1 MNHVPAAGLP
11 VKAAPRRPASDRQG
25 DTRRQ
30 IMNAGVLLIADQGFS
45 ATSVEEIAAAAG
57 VAKGSV
63 YYNFGSKDEMFTAIL
78 TEGIGRLNVALRS
91 ASAGLEGA
99 PALEALVTE
108 LLTQVHANPNF
119 AKVIT
124 TEVFRTG
131 RRWQESIRLVRDDSM
146 GAFAD
151 VVRQARPDLD
161 SGLVGA
167 AIFGATL
174 VAGLEWL
181 VFQPERTF
189 EDLRTA
195 VLASMSGLM
204 PS

>member
-1 MNHVPAAGLP
+1 MDATPGLGSSKITAG
-11 VKAAPRRPASDRQG
+11 RPGSDRRG
-25 DTRRQ
+25 GTRQQ
-30 IMNAGVLLIADQGFS
+30 IIDAAVLLIADQGYS
-45 ATSVEEIAAAAG
+45 ATSVEEIAVAAG

-78 TEGIGRLNVALRS
+78 TEGVGRLNVALRS

-119 AKVIT
+119 AKLIT

-131 RRWQESIRLVRDDSM
+131 RHWQQSISLVRDDSM

-151 VVRQARPDLD
+151 VVRRTRPDLD

-189 EDLRTA
+189 ADLRTA
-195 VLASMSGLM
+195 VLASMSGLL

>member
-1 MNHVPAAGLP
+1 MNHVAGTASTKIAA
-11 VKAAPRRPASDRQG
+11 RRPASDRHG

-30 IMNAGVLLIADQGFS
+30 IIDAAVLLIADQGFS

-99 PALEALVTE
+99 RALEALVTE

-119 AKVIT
+119 AKLIT

-131 RRWQESIRLVRDDSM
+131 RHWQESIRLVRDDSM

-151 VVRQARPDLD
+151 VVRDARPDLD
-161 SGLVGA
+161 AGLVGA

-189 EDLRTA
+189 ADLKTA
-195 VLASMSGLM
+195 VLASMSGLL
-204 PS
+204 PA

>member
-1 MNHVPAAGLP
+1 MSHVQGTGSAK
-11 VKAAPRRPASDRQG
+11 VTSRRPASERRG
-25 DTRRQ
+25 DTRQQ
-30 IMNAGVLLIADQGFS
+30 IIDAAVLLIADQGYS
-45 ATSVEEIAAAAG
+45 STSVEEIAASAG

-78 TEGIGRLNVALRS
+78 TEGVGRLTTALRS

-119 AKVIT
+119 AKLIT

-131 RRWQESIRLVRDDSM
+131 RRWHESMRLVRDDSM
-146 GAFAD
+146 GAFAE
-151 VVRQARPDLD
+151 VVSRARPDLD
-161 SGLVGA
+161 AGLVGA

-189 EDLRTA
+189 ADLRTA
-195 VLASMSGLM
+195 VLATVSGVL
-204 PS
+204 PD

>member
-1 MNHVPAAGLP
+1 MNHVPVTRLP
-11 VKAAPRRPASDRQG
+11 VKAAARRPASDRPG

-30 IMNAGVLLIADQGFS
+30 IMNAAVLLIADQGFS
-45 ATSVEEIAAAAG
+45 ATSVEQIAAAAG

-99 PALEALVTE
+99 RALDALVTE

-131 RRWQESIRLVRDDSM
+131 RRWQDSVRLVRDDSM

-151 VVRQARPDLD
+151 VVRRARPDLD

-204 PS
+204 AS

>member
-1 MNHVPAAGLP
+1 MNHVPGTGS
-11 VKAAPRRPASDRQG
+11 VKSSPRRPPSDRQG

-30 IMNAGVLLIADQGFS
+30 IVNAAVLLIADQGFS
-45 ATSVEEIAAAAG
+45 ATSVEEIAASAG

-108 LLTQVHANPNF
+108 LLTQVHANPHF

-131 RRWQESIRLVRDDSM
+131 RQWQESIRLVRDDSM
-146 GAFAD
+146 GAFAN
-151 VVRQARPDLD
+151 VVREARPDLD

-181 VFQPERTF
+181 VFQPERSF
-189 EDLRTA
+189 ADLKTA

-204 PS
+204 PD

>member
-1 MNHVPAAGLP
+1 MNHVAGTASTKIAA
-11 VKAAPRRPASDRQG
+11 RRPASDRHG

-30 IMNAGVLLIADQGFS
+30 IIDAAVLLIADQGFS

-99 PALEALVTE
+99 RALEALVTE

-119 AKVIT
+119 AKLIT

-131 RRWQESIRLVRDDSM
+131 RHWQESIRLVRDDSM

-151 VVRQARPDLD
+151 VVRDARPALD
-161 SGLVGA
+161 AGLVGA

-189 EDLRTA
+189 ADLKTA
-195 VLASMSGLM
+195 VLASMSGLL
-204 PS
+204 PA

>member
-1 MNHVPAAGLP
+1 MDHIPETGLS
-11 VKAAPRRPASDRQG
+11 KLTARRPASDHRG

-30 IMNAGVLLIADQGFS
+30 IIDAAVLLIADQGYS
-45 ATSVEEIAAAAG
+45 ATSVEEIAVAAG

-78 TEGIGRLNVALRS
+78 TEGVGRLNVALRAS
-91 ASAGLEGA
+91 SAGLEGA
-99 PALEALVTE
+99 QALEALVTE
-108 LLTQVHANPNF
+108 LLRQVHANPNF
-119 AKVIT
+119 AKLIT

-131 RRWQESIRLVRDDSM
+131 RRWQQSIRLVRDDSM

-151 VVRQARPDLD
+151 VVRRTRPDLD
-161 SGLVGA
+161 PGLVGA

-195 VLASMSGLM
+195 VLASMSGLL

>member
-1 MNHVPAAGLP
+1 MSHVQGTGS
-11 VKAAPRRPASDRQG
+11 VKVAPRRPASERRG

-30 IMNAGVLLIADQGFS
+30 IIDAAVLLIADQGYS
-45 ATSVEEIAAAAG
+45 ATTVEEIAAAAG

-78 TEGIGRLNVALRS
+78 TEGVGRLTTALRA

-119 AKVIT
+119 AKLIT

-131 RRWQESIRLVRDDSM
+131 RHWQASIKLVRDDAM
-146 GAFAD
+146 GTFAD
-151 VVRQARPDLD
+151 VVGRARPDLD
-161 SGLVGA
+161 AGLVGA

-181 VFQPERTF
+181 VFQPERSF
-189 EDLRTA
+189 ADLKVA
-195 VLASMSGLM
+195 VLATVSGVL
-204 PS
+204 PG

>member
-1 MNHVPAAGLP
+1 MNHVPQTRPAK
-11 VKAAPRRPASDRQG
+11 VEPRRPAADRRG

-30 IMNAGVLLIADQGFS
+30 IIDAAVLLIADQGFS

-63 YYNFGSKDEMFTAIL
+63 YYNFGSKDEMFSAIL
-78 TEGIGRLNVALRS
+78 TEGVGRLNVALRS

-99 PALEALVTE
+99 QALEALVTE
-108 LLTQVHANPNF
+108 LLTQVHANPHF
-119 AKVIT
+119 AKLIT

-131 RRWQESIRLVRDDSM
+131 RQWQESIRLVRDDSM

-151 VVRQARPDLD
+151 VVRRARPDLD

-167 AIFGATL
+167 ALFGATL

-189 EDLRTA
+189 ADLRTA
-195 VLASMSGLM
+195 VLATTSGLL
-204 PS
+204 PD

>member
-1 MNHVPAAGLP
+1 MNHVAGTASTKIAA
-11 VKAAPRRPASDRQG
+11 RRPASDRHG
-25 DTRRQ
+25 DTRGQ
-30 IMNAGVLLIADQGFS
+30 IIDAAVLLIADQGFS

-99 PALEALVTE
+99 SALEALVTE

-119 AKVIT
+119 AKLIT

-131 RRWQESIRLVRDDSM
+131 RHWQESIRLVRDDSM

-151 VVRQARPDLD
+151 VVRDARPDLD
-161 SGLVGA
+161 AGLVGA

-189 EDLRTA
+189 ADLKTA
-195 VLASMSGLM
+195 VLASMSGLL
-204 PS
+204 PA

>member
-1 MNHVPAAGLP
+1 MNHVSETGS
-11 VKAAPRRPASDRQG
+11 VKVAHLRPPSDRRA

-30 IMNAGVLLIADQGFS
+30 IMDAAVLLIADQGFS
-45 ATSVEEIAAAAG
+45 ATSVEEIAAAAR

-78 TEGIGRLNVALRS
+78 TEGVGRLNLALRS

-99 PALEALVTE
+99 QALEALITE
-108 LLTQVHANPNF
+108 LLKQVHANPNF
-119 AKVIT
+119 AKLIT

-131 RRWQESIRLVRDDSM
+131 RHWQDTIRLVRDDSM

-151 VVRQARPDLD
+151 VVHRTRPDLD

-189 EDLRTA
+189 AELKTA
-195 VLASMSGLM
+195 VLASTSGLL
-204 PS
+204 PN

>member
-1 MNHVPAAGLP
+1 MSHVQGTGS
-11 VKAAPRRPASDRQG
+11 VKVAPRRPASERRG

-30 IMNAGVLLIADQGFS
+30 IIDAAVLLIADQGYS

-78 TEGIGRLNVALRS
+78 TEGVGRLNVALRS

-119 AKVIT
+119 AKLIT

-131 RRWQESIRLVRDDSM
+131 RHWQQSISLVRDDSM

-151 VVRQARPDLD
+151 VVRRTRPDLD

-167 AIFGATL
+167 TIFGATL

-189 EDLRTA
+189 ADLRTA
-195 VLASMSGLM
+195 VLASMSGLL

>member
-1 MNHVPAAGLP
+1 MNHVAGTASTKIAA
-11 VKAAPRRPASDRQG
+11 RRPASDRHG

-30 IMNAGVLLIADQGFS
+30 IIDAAVLLIADQGFS

-91 ASAGLEGA
+91 ASAGLDGA
-99 PALEALVTE
+99 RALEALVTE

-119 AKVIT
+119 AKLIT

-131 RRWQESIRLVRDDSM
+131 RHWQESIRLVRDDSM

-151 VVRQARPDLD
+151 VVRDARPDLD
-161 SGLVGA
+161 AGLVGA

-189 EDLRTA
+189 ADLKTA
-195 VLASMSGLM
+195 VLASMSGLL
-204 PS
+204 PA

>member
-1 MNHVPAAGLP
+1 MNSVPVTGSGPAAPG
-11 VKAAPRRPASDRQG
+11 RPASDRRG

-30 IMNAGVLLIADQGFS
+30 IVDAAVLLISDKGFS

-63 YYNFGSKDEMFTAIL
+63 YYNFGSKDEMFAAIL
-78 TEGIGRLNVALRS
+78 TEGVGRLNIALRS

-99 PALEALVTE
+99 QALEALVTE
-108 LLTQVHANPNF
+108 LLTQVHANPHF
-119 AKVIT
+119 AKLIT

-131 RRWQESIRLVRDDSM
+131 RLWQESIRLVRDESM

-151 VVRQARPDLD
+151 VVREARPDLD
-161 SGLVGA
+161 AGLVGA
-167 AIFGATL
+167 AVFGATL

-195 VLASMSGLM
+195 VLATLSGLL

>member
-1 MNHVPAAGLP
+1 MNHVAGTASTKIAA
-11 VKAAPRRPASDRQG
+11 RRPASDRHG

-30 IMNAGVLLIADQGFS
+30 IIDAAVLLIADQGFS

-91 ASAGLEGA
+91 ASAGLDGA
-99 PALEALVTE
+99 RALEALVTE

-119 AKVIT
+119 AKLIT

-131 RRWQESIRLVRDDSM
+131 RHWQESIRLVRDDSM
-146 GAFAD
+146 GTFAD
-151 VVRQARPDLD
+151 VVRDARPDLD
-161 SGLVGA
+161 AGLVGA

-189 EDLRTA
+189 ADLKTA
-195 VLASMSGLM
+195 VLASMSGLL
-204 PS
+204 PA

>member
-1 MNHVPAAGLP
+1 MNHVPGTGS
-11 VKAAPRRPASDRQG
+11 VKAAPRRPAADRQG

-30 IMNAGVLLIADQGFS
+30 IINAAVLLIADQGFS

-78 TEGIGRLNVALRS
+78 TEGIGRLNASLRS

-99 PALEALVTE
+99 QALEALVTE
-108 LLTQVHANPNF
+108 LLTQVHANPHF

-151 VVRQARPDLD
+151 VVREARPDLD

-189 EDLRTA
+189 ADLRAA

-204 PS
+204 PG